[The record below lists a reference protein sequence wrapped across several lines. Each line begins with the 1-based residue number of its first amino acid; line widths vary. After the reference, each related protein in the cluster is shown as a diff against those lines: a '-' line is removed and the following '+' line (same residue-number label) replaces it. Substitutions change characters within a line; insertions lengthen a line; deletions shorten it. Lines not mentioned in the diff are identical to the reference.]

1 MHSTILFQCTAKEP
15 NLLDGA
21 GGCIAERD
29 DPHGAQG
36 GNLQEEDLGKKDIAP
51 PIEKTHA
58 CNDLDCFCFKF
69 GISFFCFA
77 KMAALASPLL
87 KCMALMCVT

>member
-1 MHSTILFQCTAKEP
+1 MHSSILFQCTAKDP

-36 GNLQEEDLGKKDIAP
+36 GNLQEEDLGKKDIA
-51 PIEKTHA
+51 H
-58 CNDLDCFCFKF
+58 
-69 GISFFCFA
+69 
-77 KMAALASPLL
+77 
-87 KCMALMCVT
+87 